1 MLFSLIELIVIGS
14 FLIIIYLTRIKF
26 FREINSNDYHNIM
39 ITYILKKHID
49 KSIEEI
55 ENQYFEEKITN
66 DEFFLEDDNLMDY
79 FQDLLAGDLNR
90 IQSMYC
96 RGIFLIHYN
105 DLENFNKG
113 VELAEWFMNF
123 GIKNFDRYN
132 FYIVCENNYNEITTF
147 LYDKNKYKLL
157 TNQTSD
163 EIIME
168 KIFK

>member
-1 MLFSLIELIVIGS
+1 
-14 FLIIIYLTRIKF
+14 
-26 FREINSNDYHNIM
+26 
-39 ITYILKKHID
+39 
-49 KSIEEI
+49 
-55 ENQYFEEKITN
+55 
-66 DEFFLEDDNLMDY
+66 
-79 FQDLLAGDLNR
+79 
-90 IQSMYC
+90 MYC

-113 VELAEWFMNF
+113 VDLAEWFMNF

-147 LYDKNKYKLL
+147 LYGNNKYKLL